1 MISELSGYRPSVSE
15 EERALRDLHTGLSYE
30 GLTVFGGIAAF
41 WAPASVVGVVLVVL
55 GVTGEGYW
63 PLLWVGAAAIVVAV
77 VGAVLLWRRRPS
89 RR

>member
-1 MISELSGYRPSVSE
+1 MPVDVSSSWLVRLAPL
-15 EERALRDLHTGLSYE
+15 RAFL
-30 GLTVFGGIAAF
+30 
-41 WAPASVVGVVLVVL
+41 VGVVLVVL